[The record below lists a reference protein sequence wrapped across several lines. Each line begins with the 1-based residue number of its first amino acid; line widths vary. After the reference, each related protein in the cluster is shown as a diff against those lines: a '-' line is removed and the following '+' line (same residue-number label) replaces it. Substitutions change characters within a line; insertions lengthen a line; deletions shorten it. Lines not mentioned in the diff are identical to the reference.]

1 MINNEK
7 EASIINSQLKASI
20 EDVYALL
27 SNEMLEQAV
36 QRGREIS
43 EDPKEVI
50 EELGARY
57 GQVWAWKYSIFYYY
71 YFKLGSEML
80 IG

>member
-1 MINNEK
+1 ML
-7 EASIINSQLKASI
+7 IINSETKPSV

-36 QRGREIS
+36 ERGREIS
-43 EDPKEVI
+43 EDPKEVT
-50 EELGARY
+50 EELRAKY
-57 GQVWAWKYSIFYYY
+57 GEVWAWKYSIFYYY

>member
-1 MINNEK
+1 MRREVL
-7 EASIINSQLKASI
+7 IIDSESKPSV

-27 SNEMLEQAV
+27 SNEKLEQAV

-43 EDPKEVI
+43 EDPNEVI
-50 EELGARY
+50 SELGAKY

>member
-1 MINNEK
+1 
-7 EASIINSQLKASI
+7 LI

-27 SNEMLEQAV
+27 SNEKLEQAV
-36 QRGREIS
+36 ERGREIS

-50 EELGARY
+50 EKLGAKY

>member
-1 MINNEK
+1 
-7 EASIINSQLKASI
+7 
-20 EDVYALL
+20 
-27 SNEMLEQAV
+27 MLEQAV
-36 QRGREIS
+36 ERGREIS
-43 EDPKEVI
+43 EDPKGVI
-50 EELGARY
+50 DELGAKY

>member
-1 MINNEK
+1 M
-7 EASIINSQLKASI
+7 
-20 EDVYALL
+20 

-36 QRGREIS
+36 ERGREIS

-50 EELGARY
+50 EKLGAKY

>member
-1 MINNEK
+1 M
-7 EASIINSQLKASI
+7 IINSESKPTV

-27 SNEMLEQAV
+27 SNEMLVEAAE
-36 QRGREIS
+36 RGREIS

-50 EELGARY
+50 EKLETKY
-57 GQVWAWKYSIFYYY
+57 GKVWAWKYSIFYYY

>member
-1 MINNEK
+1 MLV
-7 EASIINSQLKASI
+7 EAV
-20 EDVYALL
+20 E
-27 SNEMLEQAV
+27 
-36 QRGREIS
+36 RGREIS
-43 EDPKEVI
+43 EDPNDVI
-50 EELGARY
+50 EKLETKY

>member
-1 MINNEK
+1 MITK
-7 EASIINSQLKASI
+7 EVTIINSETKPSI
-20 EDVYALL
+20 EDIYSLL
-27 SNEMLEQAV
+27 SNEMLEQAAKL
-36 QRGREIS
+36 GKEIS

-50 EELGARY
+50 EELETKY
-57 GQVWAWKYSIFYYY
+57 GKVWAWKYSIFYYY

>member
-1 MINNEK
+1 
-7 EASIINSQLKASI
+7 
-20 EDVYALL
+20 
-27 SNEMLEQAV
+27 MLEQAAKL
-36 QRGREIS
+36 GREIS

-50 EELGARY
+50 EELETKY
-57 GQVWAWKYSIFYYY
+57 GKVWAWKYSIFYYY

>member
-1 MINNEK
+1 LINNEK
-7 EASIINSQLKASI
+7 GVLIINPQLKPSI

-36 QRGREIS
+36 ERGREIS

-50 EELGARY
+50 EELRAKY
-57 GQVWAWKYSIFYYY
+57 GEVWAWKYSIFYYY

>member
-1 MINNEK
+1 MTK
-7 EASIINSQLKASI
+7 EVTIINSETKPSI
-20 EDVYALL
+20 EDIYSLL
-27 SNEMLEQAV
+27 SNEMLEQAAKL
-36 QRGREIS
+36 GREIS

-50 EELGARY
+50 EELETKY
-57 GQVWAWKYSIFYYY
+57 GKVWAWKYSIFYYY